1 MHSEVRSAL
10 TGHSAKMDE
19 SAMYGDEMKTFV
31 HLLAENIAKVKAPVA
46 PRGRPEMTTEGPCR
60 SRQTHPPGN
69 PRPRPL
75 QGHPT
80 PPLEASTVGAVTQR
94 V

>member
-31 HLLAENIAKVKAPVA
+31 HLLAENIAKVKVALLSNSGPGVLANFGPPPV
-46 PRGRPEMTTEGPCR
+46 PQPTVTLMDRGAFWRIWDRHRR
-60 SRQTHPPGN
+60 SFR
-69 PRPRPL
+69 
-75 QGHPT
+75 
-80 PPLEASTVGAVTQR
+80 SSS
-94 V
+94 